1 MIGDNK
7 MPRPPRGFKGF
18 FWPVEF
24 LLAIKK
30 LGWTGVS
37 IVETFRGID
46 RSGREVY
53 AEHKEVILFAQSLF
67 DQLQSPDN
75 SKKANKKE

>member
-1 MIGDNK
+1 MLGDSK
-7 MPRPPRGFKGF
+7 MPRAPKGFKGF

-46 RSGREVY
+46 RSGREVF
-53 AEHKEVILFAQSLF
+53 AEHKEIILFAQSLF

-75 SKKANKKE
+75 SK